1 MTVTYDALLEWPDAA
16 SIDSEAEGL
25 IKQGESFY
33 DAVAAAK
40 GAWDGLSENYE
51 APEQQQLL
59 HALDPALRNAEST
72 TAATALVASAMGGF
86 ASALQELE
94 PRRKQL
100 ISDAEAFNAKECP
113 SDDAGCAAHQEE
125 EQEIQQR
132 INALAEE
139 YRQKIKDCTTH
150 LAGITSE
157 GGYSDPNAPDLGGYI
172 QGQGAGLGTS
182 LAQSRERVR
191 TRVYRS
197 LRLWTNI
204 GDTKVM
210 QWLAKRKWLPS
221 WLGKIKGSIRLPL
234 PPKTTTRFGWN
245 FKGPV
250 PPENFPQRLATNF
263 KEMFLG
269 PSTKPKVGPLKPTV
283 TMNTEQGIFG
293 AGVEK
298 AERTITNVTKTGR
311 ALGRGFFALGTAMT
325 FNSEYQK
332 ADAALKEQ
340 QPGLSD
346 GERFL
351 KAGEKATVR
360 TGSQVGAAAG
370 MGALIGSVLPV
381 GGTAVGFAVGLGV
394 GALMMAPTG
403 DGKNVGDRFADLGEW
418 GWNGIK
424 GTGEN
429 FLNTI
434 KGFFG

>member
-1 MTVTYDALLEWPDAA
+1 M
-16 SIDSEAEGL
+16 
-25 IKQGESFY
+25 
-33 DAVAAAK
+33 
-40 GAWDGLSENYE
+40 
-51 APEQQQLL
+51 
-59 HALDPALRNAEST
+59 
-72 TAATALVASAMGGF
+72 
-86 ASALQELE
+86 
-94 PRRKQL
+94 
-100 ISDAEAFNAKECP
+100 
-113 SDDAGCAAHQEE
+113 
-125 EQEIQQR
+125 
-132 INALAEE
+132 
-139 YRQKIKDCTTH
+139 
-150 LAGITSE
+150 
-157 GGYSDPNAPDLGGYI
+157 
-172 QGQGAGLGTS
+172 
-182 LAQSRERVR
+182 
-191 TRVYRS
+191 YRS

-293 AGVEK
+293 AGVDK